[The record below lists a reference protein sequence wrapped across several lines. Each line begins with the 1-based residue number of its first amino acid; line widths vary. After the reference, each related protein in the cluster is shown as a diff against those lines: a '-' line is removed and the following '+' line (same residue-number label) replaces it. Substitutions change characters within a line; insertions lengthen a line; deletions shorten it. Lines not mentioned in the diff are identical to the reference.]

1 MAISKLH
8 EEMIYTIDHD
18 PLITDQELANL
29 FHMSTKELHA
39 HIREINLDQEYISGD
54 TNGYYVNKTIDQ
66 QWRKLRTSIVV
77 SDYAMCEKNLQK
89 KVECLRKDIVITGV
103 YYLYQPI
110 SSSKT
115 EFMINTT
122 QYHPSMEV
130 PIVYVSPNFNR
141 HDLRMIR
148 KAIHDIKREAL

>member
-1 MAISKLH
+1 MAISKQH
-8 EEMIYTIDHD
+8 EEMIYTIDHN

-39 HIREINLDQEYISGD
+39 HIREINLDQEYISGN
-54 TNGYYVNKTIDQ
+54 TNGYYMNKAINQ
-66 QWRKLRTSIVV
+66 QWKKLRTSIVV
-77 SDYAMCEKNLQK
+77 SDYTMCEMNLQK

-122 QYHPSMEV
+122 HYHPSMEV
-130 PIVYVSPNFNR
+130 PIVYVSPSLHR
-141 HDLRMIR
+141 DDLRRIR
-148 KAIHDIKREAL
+148 RAIREIKRETL